1 MEGRRKAE
9 GKKKKKKK
17 KKKRRKKKKKEKRK
31 EKEGEKKK
39 ESRPALQAFVFFS
52 LAMANRVLKF
62 SVISLVAG
70 N

>member
-1 MEGRRKAE
+1 MEGRRK
-9 GKKKKKKK
+9 
-17 KKKRRKKKKKEKRK
+17 KRREKKKEKRK

-39 ESRPALQAFVFFS
+39 ESRPDLQAFVFFS

-62 SVISLVAG
+62 SVILLVAG